1 MAAEPKSPKLN
12 EASRILDLV
21 KKSRPGHGAGSAG
34 TPLNPPGKPSPK
46 G

>member
-12 EASRILDLV
+12 EAERILDLAR
-21 KKSRPGHGAGSAG
+21 KSRTGPAAGPAG